1 MSTTLPVPGGGGS
14 TDPSTYY
21 PGTNHGEYQF
31 ISITDI
37 INNFQAAYVGQ
48 GKILENV
55 LRGDI
60 SFHAYRALQELHY
73 DTFKSCKS
81 QEIEIPPSL
90 VMALPH
96 DYVNYVKLAA
106 IDSSGIE
113 HIIYPTSKTSNPF
126 AIDQVTVD
134 GPDGN
139 VGDYNYDILNI
150 SGGIKASTKL
160 LRQHSTTP
168 IIAISPSTT
177 SGTDVIVLGA
187 PDPLILPG
195 MRVSS
200 GNATVIPFGTYVVE
214 NPGTVNITISNKAVA
229 TATVDITFTNPIP
242 GSNSLENYK
251 SVESSSTDID
261 GSLVGGRYGIDP
273 QHAHINGSYY
283 IDCDNGNIHFSS
295 ALAGK
300 TIVLRYISDGVGNND
315 ESIVH
320 KFAEE
325 AMYKW
330 IAHGCASARIDVPG
344 GVIQRLK
351 KERFAET
358 RKAKLRLSNIKIEEI
373 TQTIRGKSKY
383 IQH

>member
-1 MSTTLPVPGGGGS
+1 MSITLPVPGGGGS
-14 TDPSTYY
+14 TIPTKYY

-134 GPDGN
+134 GTDGN
-139 VGDYNYDILNI
+139 VGDYNYDELNI
-150 SGGIKASTKL
+150 DGAGAVTDL
-160 LRQHSTTP
+160 LRQHTTTP
-168 IIAISPSTT
+168 IVDATASVAGGSDI
-177 SGTDVIVLGA
+177 IVLTTA
-187 PDPLILPG
+187 DPLILPG
-195 MRVSS
+195 MIVSS
-200 GNATVIPFGTYVVE
+200 GTTTEIPTDTHVVD
-214 NPGTVNITISNKAVA
+214 NDGVGNITISNLA
-229 TATVDITFTNPIP
+229 TATATTPITFTSPIP
-242 GSNSLENYK
+242 GSNSWESYK
-251 SVESSSTDID
+251 SATGSSVEID

-283 IDCDNGNIHFSS
+283 IDCDNGNIHFTS
-295 ALAGK
+295 ALAGR
-300 TIVLRYISDGVGNND
+300 TIVLKYISDGVGDND

-330 IAHGCASARIDVPG
+330 IAYGCASARIDVPG

>member
-14 TDPSTYY
+14 TIPTKYY

-134 GPDGN
+134 GTNGN
-139 VGDYNYDILNI
+139 IGDYNYDTLNVD
-150 SGGIKASTKL
+150 GTGLTTDL
-160 LRQHSTTP
+160 LKQYTTAP
-168 IIAISPSTT
+168 IVESS
-177 SGTDVIVLGA
+177 VVLGSGYNIITLGVA
-187 PDPLILPG
+187 NGLILPG
-195 MRVSS
+195 MMISS
-200 GNATVIPFGTYVVE
+200 GVLYGIAPNTHVVDNDGAGNITMSTNATSNT
-214 NPGTVNITISNKAVA
+214 TI
-229 TATVDITFTNPIP
+229 DITFTSPIP
-242 GSNSLENYK
+242 GSNSWESYK
-251 SVESSSTDID
+251 SAAGSSVEID
-261 GSLVGGRYGIDP
+261 GSLTGGRYGIDP

-295 ALAGK
+295 VLAGR
-300 TIVLRYISDGVGNND
+300 TIVLKYISDGVSNDD

-373 TQTIRGKSKY
+373 TQTIRGKSKH